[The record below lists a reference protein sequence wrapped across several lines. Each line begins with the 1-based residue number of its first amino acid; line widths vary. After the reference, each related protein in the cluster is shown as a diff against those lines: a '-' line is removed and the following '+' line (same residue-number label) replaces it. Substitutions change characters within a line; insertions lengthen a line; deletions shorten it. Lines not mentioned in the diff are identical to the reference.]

1 MYSIKI
7 KNRGIFLLKIIIKF
21 FITLIF
27 LPIIALIKFFNLRV
41 GLLKSSRI
49 GHFTLDF
56 ETYLIEKKKNNKF
69 KDIIFLEKKIS
80 NDYLYQKYLENYKL
94 FKSSFFSIFILFIFN
109 NNYFLKKNII
119 NFRNSTNYFNIL
131 VKNKIIINDQKL
143 FEKNIITN
151 QLNLPDNANWVC
163 IHNRDENYLNKIS
176 DKLNYHSFRDFSIYD
191 FFPAA
196 DLLNKNNFFVIRM
209 GNATKTSLKDE
220 NKFIIDYANSPFQND
235 FNDFYLIKNSS
246 LYIGGDSGP
255 WAMSL
260 FLKKKIAIINYAM
273 LGYVNKFFYWNDLPM
288 LFKLIRDKK
297 TKKFLTFSEIKKNNF
312 HIIAN
317 DYTFEKE
324 GLELI
329 NNTPDDILDLVS
341 ELIKIKNFKDMNYFY
356 NTDTQEYEFIKKF
369 NEFFPNLEG
378 KKSYIN
384 FPKNFIN
391 KNFFLLK

>member
-1 MYSIKI
+1 
-7 KNRGIFLLKIIIKF
+7 
-21 FITLIF
+21 
-27 LPIIALIKFFNLRV
+27 
-41 GLLKSSRI
+41 
-49 GHFTLDF
+49 
-56 ETYLIEKKKNNKF
+56 

-235 FNDFYLIKNSS
+235 FNDF
-246 LYIGGDSGP
+246 
-255 WAMSL
+255 
-260 FLKKKIAIINYAM
+260 
-273 LGYVNKFFYWNDLPM
+273 
-288 LFKLIRDKK
+288 
-297 TKKFLTFSEIKKNNF
+297 
-312 HIIAN
+312 
-317 DYTFEKE
+317 
-324 GLELI
+324 
-329 NNTPDDILDLVS
+329 
-341 ELIKIKNFKDMNYFY
+341 
-356 NTDTQEYEFIKKF
+356 
-369 NEFFPNLEG
+369 
-378 KKSYIN
+378 
-384 FPKNFIN
+384 
-391 KNFFLLK
+391 